1 MLVPL
6 TKSVYTEAIV
16 DQPTRVL
23 VDIGTG
29 YFVDKSLGAA
39 DAYYVR
45 KLKYLQEKVDMV
57 GQVLF
62 EKRQSLALILNA
74 LGQQHQQSRQA

>member
-1 MLVPL
+1 MRVGQRMLVPL
-6 TKSVYTEAIV
+6 TKSVYTEAVV

-39 DAYYVR
+39 DA
-45 KLKYLQEKVDMV
+45 
-57 GQVLF
+57 
-62 EKRQSLALILNA
+62 
-74 LGQQHQQSRQA
+74 